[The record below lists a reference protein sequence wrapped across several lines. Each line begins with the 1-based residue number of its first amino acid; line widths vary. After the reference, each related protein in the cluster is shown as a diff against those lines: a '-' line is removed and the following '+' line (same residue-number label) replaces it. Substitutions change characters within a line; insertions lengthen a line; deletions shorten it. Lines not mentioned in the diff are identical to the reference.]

1 MVAGENEVL
10 VYNETVRCFVKEG
23 FLRGNHEAEIVDEV
37 ADDAEMRGS
46 TSTNSIEKE
55 AKQQGRNGPV
65 GVERRIG
72 RYGEPARFE
81 LVENR

>member
-1 MVAGENEVL
+1 MIAGENEVL
-10 VYNETVRCFVKEG
+10 VYDETVRCFVEEG
-23 FLRGNHEAEIVDEV
+23 FLRGNHETEIVDEV

-55 AKQQGRNGPV
+55 AKQQGRNGPI
-65 GVERRIG
+65 GVERCVG
-72 RYGEPARFE
+72 RNGEPARFK

>member
-1 MVAGENEVL
+1 MIAGENEVL
-10 VYNETVRCFVKEG
+10 VHDETVRCFVEEG

-55 AKQQGRNGPV
+55 AKNSKEGMDPL
-65 GVERRIG
+65 EWSD
-72 RYGEPARFE
+72 A
-81 LVENR
+81 